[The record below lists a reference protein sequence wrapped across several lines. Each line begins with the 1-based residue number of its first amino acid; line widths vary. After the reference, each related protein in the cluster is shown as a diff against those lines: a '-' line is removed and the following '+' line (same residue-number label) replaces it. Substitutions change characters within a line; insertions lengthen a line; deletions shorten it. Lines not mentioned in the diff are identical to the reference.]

1 MTATEMSPTWE
12 LAGAMPPQQLAIW
25 QQQMKMMETFHDD
38 MMLMVQMFM
47 AMHREHLG
55 AVKEELDKVRNSQ
68 ANWAACGTSWT
79 NRRTLQEA
87 RSPNR
92 EEATPSTQQP
102 GGDMPA
108 SRPRPFAVAAD
119 SSTAQ
124 FATDRFDQPG
134 APAPRP
140 TSTVPAASGGP
151 ASKARP
157 ETYQSLGE
165 QTKFHLDITRRITEL
180 QRQQG
185 YWQRIMNS
193 INGQS
198 SSAPDREES
207 TPSPC
212 PRSRLSFL
220 TL

>member
-1 MTATEMSPTWE
+1 
-12 LAGAMPPQQLAIW
+12 
-25 QQQMKMMETFHDD
+25 MMETFHDD

-55 AVKEELDKVRNSQ
+55 AVKEELDKVRELSSELGRLRDKLDKPAQ
-68 ANWAACGTSWT
+68 SP
-79 NRRTLQEA
+79 QEA

-151 ASKARP
+151 ASNARRDVP
-157 ETYQSLGE
+157 VA
-165 QTKFHLDITRRITEL
+165 RRADEIPPRYHTEDH
-180 QRQQG
+180 RASTSRQG

-198 SSAPDREES
+198 S
-207 TPSPC
+207 
-212 PRSRLSFL
+212 
-220 TL
+220 